1 MKQKLPTWAG
11 MKSIEQAKT
20 KIGHAL
26 MMIMQV
32 EVMEKFQSI
41 PLVTGFDLAC
51 FAGALFISSASI
63 FLLSRLTA
71 SNHHV
76 AQESI

>member
-1 MKQKLPTWAG
+1 MN
-11 MKSIEQAKT
+11 SIGQAKT

-26 MMIMQV
+26 MMILQV
-32 EVMEKFQSI
+32 GVMEKFESI
-41 PLVTGFDLAC
+41 PLATGLDLAC

-63 FLLSRLTA
+63 FLLARLTSSAIASAAA
-71 SNHHV
+71 SNQQV